1 MLLEGKSIVV
11 TGGNTGI
18 GEAIVLA
25 DAAEGANAVV
35 DYGMHPDYRAW
46 VIAVAGRSGGCAVGV
61 GADAAR
67 TEDLHR
73 VIRTAVEN
81 FDLDDL
87 HDAEDVDVSVIR
99 LAPDLAHATPGTAA
113 LPRGLRP
120 IWPCVV
126 V

>member
-25 DAAEGANAVV
+25 AAAEGANVVV
-35 DYGMHPDYRAW
+35 DYA
-46 VIAVAGRSGGCAVGV
+46 S
-61 GADAAR
+61 R

-87 HDAEDVDVSVIR
+87 HDAEDVDVSVTR

-120 IWPCVV
+120 IWPSVV

>member
-1 MLLEGKSIVV
+1 MWNHRSIVV

-18 GEAIVLA
+18 GKAIVLA
-25 DAAEGANAVV
+25 AAAEGVNVVV
-35 DYGMHPDYRAW
+35 DYVMHPDYTAG
-46 VIAVAGRSGGCAVGV
+46 VIAAAGRSGGCAVGV
-61 GADAAR
+61 GADVSR

-81 FDLDDL
+81 FDLY
-87 HDAEDVDVSVIR
+87 DAEDIDVSVTR
-99 LAPDLAHATPGTAA
+99 LAPDLAHTTPGTAA

-120 IWPCVV
+120 IWPWVV

>member
-1 MLLEGKSIVV
+1 MRNPKSIVV

-18 GEAIVLA
+18 GKAIVLA
-25 DAAEGANAVV
+25 AAAEGVNVVV
-35 DYGMHPDYRAW
+35 DYVMHPDYTAG
-46 VIAVAGRSGGCAVGV
+46 VIAAAGRSGGCAVGV
-61 GADAAR
+61 GADVSR

-81 FDLDDL
+81 FDFDDL
-87 HDAEDVDVSVIR
+87 HDAEDIDLSVTR
-99 LAPDLAHATPGTAA
+99 LAQDLAHATPGTAA

-120 IWPCVV
+120 IGPWVV

>member
-1 MLLEGKSIVV
+1 MWNHRSIVV

-18 GEAIVLA
+18 GKAIVLA
-25 DAAEGANAVV
+25 AAAEGVNVVV
-35 DYGMHPDYRAW
+35 DYVMHPDYTAG
-46 VIAVAGRSGGCAVGV
+46 VIAAAGRSGGCAVGV
-61 GADAAR
+61 GADVSR

-87 HDAEDVDVSVIR
+87 HDAEDIDVSVTR
-99 LAPDLAHATPGTAA
+99 LAPDLAHTTPGTAA

-120 IWPCVV
+120 IWPWVV

>member
-1 MLLEGKSIVV
+1 MWNHRSIVV

-18 GEAIVLA
+18 GKAIVLA
-25 DAAEGANAVV
+25 AAAEGVNVVV
-35 DYGMHPDYRAW
+35 DYVMHPDYTAG
-46 VIAVAGRSGGCAVGV
+46 VIAAAGRSGGCAVGV
-61 GADAAR
+61 GADVSR

-81 FDLDDL
+81 FDLY
-87 HDAEDVDVSVIR
+87 DAEDIDVSVTR

-120 IWPCVV
+120 IWPWVV